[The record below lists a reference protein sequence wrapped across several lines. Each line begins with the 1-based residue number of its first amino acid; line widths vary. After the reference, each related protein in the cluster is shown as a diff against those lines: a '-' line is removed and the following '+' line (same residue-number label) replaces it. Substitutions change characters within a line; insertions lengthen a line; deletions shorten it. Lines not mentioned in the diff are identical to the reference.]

1 MVVSSLSLRHPSS
14 LNFVRLLGAG
24 NLVWVGTNW
33 WERSRPQAH
42 HAVPSPRAGRHW
54 PLWTVPGKTAK
65 NFLERQQAWVQCM
78 EQHHLGQGCS
88 GWAGERQTPWESC
101 PASFWGSPPYRYPLG
116 PSHGLALESTPV
128 NKALH
133 IWAPSCAGR
142 ASTLEGFM
150 QTVRGD
156 NWESRPWA
164 HGALGSRASASH
176 PVAQLWPRTAEGH
189 VAHSGEHTV
198 GSGSPCQGCPKLLSC
213 SPKTYWG

>member
-128 NKALH
+128 NKAFLTH
-133 IWAPSCAGR
+133 LGAQLRWQGFYFGR
-142 ASTLEGFM
+142 VHADCQRRQLGE
-150 QTVRGD
+150 QT
-156 NWESRPWA
+156 
-164 HGALGSRASASH
+164 LGSWGPGLQSLCLPPCSSA
-176 PVAQLWPRTAEGH
+176 VAQDCRGACGTFGG
-189 VAHSGEHTV
+189 AHSGVWVTM
-198 GSGSPCQGCPKLLSC
+198 SGMS
-213 SPKTYWG
+213 